1 MEHQSKTVCDVGIP
15 FLDRNDWKAPTSSND
30 ICETKIL
37 PRVTTA
43 LACEKPLGKTTSSSD
58 GMSTSE

>member
-1 MEHQSKTVCDVGIP
+1 MEQQPKTVCDVGIP
-15 FLDRNDWKAPTSSND
+15 FSDRNGWKAPTSSND

-37 PRVTTA
+37 PRVTTV
-43 LACEKPLGKTTSSSD
+43 LACEKPLGKTTSLSS